1 MGKYVPKPK
10 INPCRVGMAT
20 KRVVIDI
27 DVDVMPISDADKE
40 EIKQLVLND
49 IDLNSYVT
57 DEELHTTIGELPPSA
72 DNVVDYID
80 QKTAEVE
87 STVNEFSVDLNNRI
101 DIVNERIDEAETAI
115 EEVDEYAHS
124 IVIDP
129 ISEEE
134 KQEIVQRAADYIIPQ
149 IKQDDDDI
157 EYNPSA
163 ETLNF
168 SIRE

>member
-40 EIKQLVLND
+40 EIKNAVINELNLD
-49 IDLNSYVT
+49 SYAT
-57 DEELHTTIGELPPSA
+57 DEELA
-72 DNVVDYID
+72 D
-80 QKTAEVE
+80 VE

-101 DIVNERIDEAETAI
+101 DIVNERIDEAEAAI

-134 KQEIVQRAADYIIPQ
+134 K
-149 IKQDDDDI
+149 
-157 EYNPSA
+157 
-163 ETLNF
+163 
-168 SIRE
+168 

>member
-40 EIKQLVLND
+40 EIKNAVINELNLD
-49 IDLNSYVT
+49 SYAT
-57 DEELHTTIGELPPSA
+57 DEELA
-72 DNVVDYID
+72 D
-80 QKTAEVE
+80 VE

-101 DIVNERIDEAETAI
+101 DIVNERIDEAEAAI

-168 SIRE
+168 TIRE

>member
-1 MGKYVPKPK
+1 MGKYIPKSK

-20 KRVVIDI
+20 KRVVIDMDI
-27 DVDVMPISDADKE
+27 DVMPISDADKE
-40 EIKQLVLND
+40 EIKNAVINELNLD
-49 IDLNSYVT
+49 SYAT
-57 DEELHTTIGELPPSA
+57 DEEL
-72 DNVVDYID
+72 
-80 QKTAEVE
+80 AEVE
-87 STVNEFSVDLNNRI
+87 STVNEFSVDLNSRI
-101 DIVNERIDEAETAI
+101 DIVNERVDRAEAAI

-157 EYNPSA
+157 DYNPSA

-168 SIRE
+168 TIRE

>member
-1 MGKYVPKPK
+1 M
-10 INPCRVGMAT
+10 GMAT
-20 KRVVIDI
+20 KRVVIDMDI
-27 DVDVMPISDADKE
+27 DVMPISDADKE
-40 EIKQLVLND
+40 EIKNAVINELNLD
-49 IDLNSYVT
+49 SYAT
-57 DEELHTTIGELPPSA
+57 DEEL
-72 DNVVDYID
+72 
-80 QKTAEVE
+80 AEVE

-101 DIVNERIDEAETAI
+101 DIVNERVDRAEASI

-134 KQEIVQRAADYIIPQ
+134 KQKIVQRAADYIIPQ

-157 EYNPSA
+157 AYNPSS

-168 SIRE
+168 TIRE